1 MDKKQTR
8 ERIEKLKK
16 EIRHYSYLYHV
27 LDKSEIPD
35 SAFDTLKN
43 ELEELELKFPDLIT
57 PDSPTQ
63 RVGGKPLAKFEKFRH
78 PVAMLSFNDAFDE
91 QEMKDWTERNEKIVK
106 DFYKFGF
113 YCELKIDGLAIELVY
128 ENDILKV
135 GATRGDGLIGEDVTQ
150 NLKTV
155 GAIPLRL
162 LAKEEVVKNLKKEG
176 LSHVLKKISKSWP
189 KKLVV
194 RGEVFLSKEEFRR
207 INKELEKKEEKTY
220 ANPRNLAAGSVRQLD
235 PKITASRHLD
245 SFAYALISDLGQVF
259 HEDEHKI
266 LKAFGFKTNPNNRFC
281 KDLKAVEDFRNHWQK
296 DREKLDYEID
306 GIVVI
311 VSENDIFR
319 KLGVIGKAPRGAIAY
334 KFSPKE
340 ATTIVED
347 VIWQVGRTGVLTP
360 VAVLKPVEVG
370 GVTITHATLH
380 NFDEIKRLGVKIGDT
395 VIVGRAGDVIPD
407 IIEVL
412 KHLRTGRE
420 KEIKVP
426 AKCPFCGSRVKRIS
440 GEVAFKCSAKNC
452 GAILRER
459 IYHFVSKNAFDIAGV
474 GPKIIDRFLDEG
486 LIKDAADLFFLKEVD
501 IQHLERFAEKS
512 ASNIINSIQSRRKI
526 KLERFLY
533 ALGIPQVGEETAF
546 DLAKYFSD
554 LNKIKSA
561 SIEELQKVSDIG
573 PKVAESIYKWFRE
586 EKNAEFLS
594 KLKKLGIKILNPKPQ
609 ILNKSKIQNK
619 TFVFTGELKSMSRD
633 SAKEKVRELDGDAS
647 ESVSKETDF
656 VVAGSEPGSK
666 YDKAKKLGVKI
677 IDEKEFLKMIK

>member
-245 SFAYALISDLGQVF
+245 SFAYALISDLGQ
-259 HEDEHKI
+259 
-266 LKAFGFKTNPNNRFC
+266 
-281 KDLKAVEDFRNHWQK
+281 
-296 DREKLDYEID
+296 DRKS
-306 GIVVI
+306 VV
-311 VSENDIFR
+311 
-319 KLGVIGKAPRGAIAY
+319 
-334 KFSPKE
+334 
-340 ATTIVED
+340 
-347 VIWQVGRTGVLTP
+347 
-360 VAVLKPVEVG
+360 
-370 GVTITHATLH
+370 
-380 NFDEIKRLGVKIGDT
+380 
-395 VIVGRAGDVIPD
+395 
-407 IIEVL
+407 
-412 KHLRTGRE
+412 
-420 KEIKVP
+420 
-426 AKCPFCGSRVKRIS
+426 
-440 GEVAFKCSAKNC
+440 
-452 GAILRER
+452 
-459 IYHFVSKNAFDIAGV
+459 
-474 GPKIIDRFLDEG
+474 
-486 LIKDAADLFFLKEVD
+486 
-501 IQHLERFAEKS
+501 
-512 ASNIINSIQSRRKI
+512 
-526 KLERFLY
+526 
-533 ALGIPQVGEETAF
+533 
-546 DLAKYFSD
+546 
-554 LNKIKSA
+554 
-561 SIEELQKVSDIG
+561 
-573 PKVAESIYKWFRE
+573 
-586 EKNAEFLS
+586 
-594 KLKKLGIKILNPKPQ
+594 
-609 ILNKSKIQNK
+609 
-619 TFVFTGELKSMSRD
+619 
-633 SAKEKVRELDGDAS
+633 
-647 ESVSKETDF
+647 
-656 VVAGSEPGSK
+656 
-666 YDKAKKLGVKI
+666 
-677 IDEKEFLKMIK
+677 